1 MAGRCLYQT
10 WKCWRT
16 KSAEDLSWGFLCM
29 YGLGLGLLATF
40 AIAKGLW
47 PIYVPGLVEI
57 SMLIMQSTMKLVRPF
72 SSCE

>member
-1 MAGRCLYQT
+1 
-10 WKCWRT
+10 
-16 KSAEDLSWGFLCM
+16 M